1 MDNLKPSKKAE
12 KMLLDLHM
20 LSDDE
25 NYWLQDMCFGIAST
39 METIT
44 SRIENPPKEK
54 PKGCTIIHAGFE
66 LFIPIKELKQQLV
79 SDKLGLV
86 DYITSLDLV
95 VEDFS
100 KIVEKNYEV
109 MSNSKVRSHMKNMA
123 NVIVIQLEAGAV
135 LNSMFRSFEPEI

>member
-1 MDNLKPSKKAE
+1 MEDFKLSKQAE
-12 KMLLDLHM
+12 KMLSDLKI

-25 NYWLQDMCFGIAST
+25 TYWLQDMCFGIAST

-54 PKGCTIIHAGFE
+54 PKGCSVIHVGFE
-66 LFIPIKELKQQLV
+66 LFLPIKELKQRLEYEQLR
-79 SDKLGLV
+79 LI

-100 KIVEKNYEV
+100 KIVEKNYVV
-109 MSNSKVRSHMKNMA
+109 MNNSKVRSHMKNMA
-123 NVIVIQLEAGAV
+123 NVIVLQLEAGAV

>member
-44 SRIENPPKEK
+44 SKIENPPKDK
-54 PKGCTIIHAGFE
+54 PKGCSVIHVGFE
-66 LFIPIKELKQQLV
+66 LFFPIKELKQRLEHEQLR
-79 SDKLGLV
+79 LI

-100 KIVEKNYEV
+100 KIVDKNYSI

-123 NVIVIQLEAGAV
+123 NVIVLQLEAGAV

>member
-1 MDNLKPSKKAE
+1 
-12 KMLLDLHM
+12 MLTDLHI

-25 NYWLQDMCFGIAST
+25 VYWLQDMCFGIAST

-44 SRIENPPKEK
+44 SKIENPPKDK
-54 PKGCTIIHAGFE
+54 PTGCSVIHVGFE
-66 LFIPIKELKQQLV
+66 LFLPIKELKQRLEYEQLR
-79 SDKLGLV
+79 LI

-100 KIVEKNYEV
+100 KIVEKNYVV
-109 MSNSKVRSHMKNMA
+109 MNNSKVRSHMKNMA
-123 NVIVIQLEAGAV
+123 NVIVLQLEAGAV

>member
-1 MDNLKPSKKAE
+1 
-12 KMLLDLHM
+12 MLTDLHI

-25 NYWLQDMCFGIAST
+25 VYWLQDMCFGIAST

-44 SRIENPPKEK
+44 SKIENPPKDK
-54 PKGCTIIHAGFE
+54 PKGCSVIHVGFE
-66 LFIPIKELKQQLV
+66 LFLPIKELKQRLEYEQLR
-79 SDKLGLV
+79 LI

-100 KIVEKNYEV
+100 KIVEKNYVV
-109 MSNSKVRSHMKNMA
+109 MNNSKVRSHMKNMA
-123 NVIVIQLEAGAV
+123 NVIVLQLEAGAV